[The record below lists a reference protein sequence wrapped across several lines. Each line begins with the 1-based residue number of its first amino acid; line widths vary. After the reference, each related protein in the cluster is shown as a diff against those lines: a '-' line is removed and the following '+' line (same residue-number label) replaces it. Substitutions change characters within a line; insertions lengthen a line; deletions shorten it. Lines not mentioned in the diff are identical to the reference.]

1 MSNLS
6 KLFPTKK
13 IKLHDEFPLPLQ
25 SKLKDQYP
33 YYPKKGGIGSGF
45 LNNNNIITASPVY
58 PDINVSFDVTYQ
70 TIVIPPSG
78 NTVLIYQREGTDSG
92 ITLTNTTDDM
102 TYTTLAWEIPNQTV
116 SAFQTKTI
124 TPNYVTL
131 TQSWEVTLRASTV
144 NKQAVTTKTIIYIP
158 YPKFQFSYKNII
170 RNVTA
175 SPIAPDLDDLNPM
188 SINVDTR
195 ISDINADFTEFDAD
209 EMILVIREFNLQSTR
224 DYTRV
229 INKNDVSSTVLDYN
243 LVVPSQDSV
252 ILISFTYKKNS
263 VTVGIPYYLQL
274 YRTYY
279 LPIASINSQSGNFI
293 QTQTVDQGLGY
304 AYNFTDTSS
313 GGRTNRRWSATGIT
327 LSGTNAITVS
337 GTINAGIGQPPVIV
351 TLEILSRPE
360 YLPVVVL
367 ATSTYRINYNVIPT
381 FVASFNNNTSNF
393 TTTETATLFTNAQIT
408 LNNTSVGLYDS
419 YSWSKISGNSSIIVP
434 STGSPATFNI
444 YINKTSAP
452 VQFTPTVV
460 RLTLIKSGVVI
471 GKIDR
476 TIRINV
482 NGASKL
488 QDHTAGL
495 LNLQPVPQALATEY
509 EGIEFLIVPS
519 VPATEPTKWRI
530 RSTNRTNQLDSQG
543 RIVGS
548 PNYTA
553 NIHVF
558 QGTSVPG
565 LSITNSSRLI
575 LSSDLSLTNS
585 GTGVALTTWQAGNLL
600 SDTMSYTDNWA
611 GNFIGTIAAI
621 SYPGLTSN
629 QAVNSVSNFD
639 GLSITV
645 PVSATKQYI
654 TAFETYFSN
663 NLGLSTSGIKG
674 NTNYFG
680 PSTGRFRLINE
691 NNAMVTFQLPPG
703 NYYSALITGAL
714 LVNNNPTPIW
724 GTPSGS
730 GYGSLYNITPF
741 IGSNGRITFGKV
753 QTTGQAGSVYGF
765 FIFNNIVTP

>member
-6 KLFPTKK
+6 KLFPSKK
-13 IKLHDEFPLPLQ
+13 IKLHDEFPLPIQ

-70 TIVIPPSG
+70 TMIIPPSG
-78 NTVLIYQREGTDSG
+78 STVLIYQREGTDSS

-124 TPNYVTL
+124 TPDDITL
-131 TQSWEVTLRASTV
+131 TQNWEVTLRASTV
-144 NKQAVTTKTIIYIP
+144 NVEASKTITIIYIP
-158 YPKFQFSYKNII
+158 YPKFEFSYKNII

-175 SPIAPDLDDLNPM
+175 SPIAPDLDNLNPM

-243 LVVPSQDSV
+243 LVAPSQDSV

-274 YRTYY
+274 YRTFY

-293 QTQTVDQGLGY
+293 QTQTVDEGLGY

-327 LSGTNAITVS
+327 LSGTDTITVS
-337 GTINAGIGQPPVIV
+337 GAINAGIGQPPVIV

-393 TTTETATLFTNAQIT
+393 TTTETATLFTNTQIT

-419 YSWSKISGNSSIIVP
+419 YSWSKISGYASISVP
-434 STGSPATFNI
+434 STGSPATVNF
-444 YINKTSAP
+444 YINKTSER
-452 VQFTPTVV
+452 FTPTVV
-460 RLTLIKSGVVI
+460 RLTLIKNGSVI
-471 GKIDR
+471 GQIDR
-476 TIRINV
+476 TIRFTVLGTN
-482 NGASKL
+482 KL
-488 QDHTAGL
+488 QTNAAGL
-495 LNLQPVPQALATEY
+495 LTKNPEPQALATDY

-519 VPATEPTKWRI
+519 VPATEPTKWRF
-530 RSTNRTNQLDSQG
+530 RTTSRQNQVIPTGLTHVNALGYVLQGSNGGYSNTARFDMSIDS
-543 RIVGS
+543 
-548 PNYTA
+548 
-553 NIHVF
+553 
-558 QGTSVPG
+558 
-565 LSITNSSRLI
+565 
-575 LSSDLSLTNS
+575 SLTNA
-585 GTGVALTTWQAGNLL
+585 GTRMDIGGWGQHLL
-600 SDTMSYTDNWA
+600 YSELMSATDNW
-611 GNFIGTIAAI
+611 IGGQI
-621 SYPGLTSN
+621 GLTTATAPFILIPD
-629 QAVNSVSNFD
+629 QPVNSVSNFD
-639 GLSITV
+639 GFSMGL

-654 TAFETYFSN
+654 TAYETYFSN

-680 PSTGRFRLINE
+680 PSTGRFRLILE
-691 NNAMVTFQLPPG
+691 NNAQVTFQLPPG